1 MVKTVKQ
8 VSGIDFRV
16 DEGPRRAG
24 DPASITATGE
34 KIRKTL
40 GWVPE
45 HDDLTEMV
53 STALDWERYLMTR
66 NR

>member
-1 MVKTVKQ
+1 
-8 VSGIDFRV
+8 V

-34 KIRKTL
+34 KIRREL
-40 GWVPE
+40 GWVPR
-45 HDDLTEMV
+45 HADLREMV
-53 STALDWERYLMTR
+53 STALAWERYLMTR